1 MGGHWPLSLPSAVI
15 TSQIVLMMMM
25 PAIRRRKGSCLL
37 FVNLFCINVYLSC
50 ISELLCTNTSVEC
63 RTGNTKKCCYYVTL
77 IWPQCHYH
85 YQCVRVL
92 YFPIVQIKM

>member
-1 MGGHWPLSLPSAVI
+1 MGGHWPLSLPSVVI

-63 RTGNTKKCCYYVTL
+63 RTGNTKKCCYYVL
-77 IWPQCHYH
+77 CYFDLASVSLPLPVCASA
-85 YQCVRVL
+85 VL
-92 YFPIVQIKM
+92 SYCTN

>member
-1 MGGHWPLSLPSAVI
+1 MGGHSALSLPSVVI

-63 RTGNTKKCCYYVTL
+63 RTGNTKKFCYYYVYFDL
-77 IWPQCHYH
+77 ASVSLPLPVCP
-85 YQCVRVL
+85 CAVVL
-92 YFPIVQIKM
+92 SYCTN